1 MSLATKHL
9 LAIDQLA
16 VYPNWVCGRADKS
29 PVDPKTGKD
38 AKANDPTTWGTHDQA
53 KTYLEAHKSNGTR
66 TIGFEV
72 GESPFVAIDLDHCRD
87 PETGIIEPWA
97 REIKDTANSYTEISP
112 SQTGLRI
119 ITTVGE
125 DFPKINRKKGGLGES
140 GKGALEI
147 ANTGKYFSVT
157 GNHLEGTPDWICSN
171 PKGLQKVIDQYFSKI
186 LEVVSAPKPTVTLED
201 EEIIRRAE
209 NAKNGAAF
217 KKLYSGDWNDYSS
230 QSEADLAFC
239 GMLAFWTKNQEQID
253 RIYRGSGL
261 MRPKWE
267 REDYRTQTITKA
279 IQGTPETYQGRFT
292 QVQTMQEVT
301 PGQTVDPLTFPDIM
315 TGAAGG
321 FASTYSNISEAP
333 KHFYYMAYLTC
344 LGSILS
350 GDVRLKSLL
359 TVQPR
364 LYTIFLGASGRGR
377 KSTPISITTDFF
389 QNAFQDFGL
398 MHHANSG
405 EGLGIFLE
413 KSPNTLL
420 VYDEFMGFVS
430 KAIQKGNTLLGTV
443 TTLFEKNQYQTATKD
458 KQLLIENAYLSIL
471 GACTEDTWQRCW
483 HPDFTAIGLV
493 NRLFLVSGG
502 MEKLVP
508 IPPTL
513 DVSVWKGL
521 LDELRTT
528 ARQAR
533 LIREYALTPEAEY
546 RYDQWYR
553 NELDHK
559 SIHSVRLDTYALRFM
574 LLLAISNGCIEIDEG
589 TVNDVIKLI
598 TWEHHVRQQ
607 LDPIDADTEMA
618 KVEIRIRRELSKGPQ
633 ILRILQQR
641 TNAQRTGLWLWK
653 TAMTNLQGN
662 GEVFYDTKSKTYRL
676 AEKV

>member
-1 MSLATKHL
+1 ME
-9 LAIDQLA
+9 AIDYMA
-16 VYPNWVCGRADKS
+16 
-29 PVDPKTGKD
+29 
-38 AKANDPTTWGTHDQA
+38 
-53 KTYLEAHKSNGTR
+53 E
-66 TIGFEV
+66 FEKQV
-72 GESPFVAIDLDHCRD
+72 R
-87 PETGIIEPWA
+87 
-97 REIKDTANSYTEISP
+97 
-112 SQTGLRI
+112 
-119 ITTVGE
+119 
-125 DFPKINRKKGGLGES
+125 
-140 GKGALEI
+140 
-147 ANTGKYFSVT
+147 
-157 GNHLEGTPDWICSN
+157 
-171 PKGLQKVIDQYFSKI
+171 
-186 LEVVSAPKPTVTLED
+186 
-201 EEIIRRAE
+201 
-209 NAKNGAAF
+209 
-217 KKLYSGDWNDYSS
+217 
-230 QSEADLAFC
+230 EAD
-239 GMLAFWTKNQEQID
+239 G
-253 RIYRGSGL
+253 
-261 MRPKWE
+261 
-267 REDYRTQTITKA
+267 QTLQTA
-279 IQGTPETYQGRFT
+279 TPESII
-292 QVQTMQEVT
+292 
-301 PGQTVDPLTFPDIM
+301 DPLAFPDIM
-315 TGAAGG
+315 TGAAGE

-333 KHFYYMAYLTC
+333 KHFYFMAYLTC
-344 LGSILS
+344 LGSVLS

-377 KSTPISITTDFF
+377 KSTPISITAEFF

-405 EGLGIFLE
+405 EGLGVFLE

-508 IPPTL
+508 IPPML
-513 DVSVWKGL
+513 DVSTWKNL
-521 LDELRTT
+521 LDNLRTT
-528 ARQAR
+528 VRQAR
-533 LIREYALTPEAEY
+533 LVREYALTSEAER

-574 LLLAISNGCIEIDEG
+574 LLLAISNGCVEIDEAI
-589 TVNDVIKLI
+589 VNDTIKLI
-598 TWEHHVRQQ
+598 TWEHHIRQQ

-633 ILRILQQR
+633 VLRTLQQK
-641 TNAQRTGLWLWK
+641 THAQRTGLWLWK

-662 GEVFYDTKSKTYRL
+662 EEVFYDPKSKTYRL
-676 AEKV
+676 TEKV